1 MQKYLVYLL
10 FSLTLLSSFELQKPM
25 QYRDQNISGWC
36 MSEKLDGIRGYWD
49 GRHLF
54 TKRGYRIN
62 TPDYFIQNFPSFPL
76 DGELWIGRGKYEE
89 VQSIVLD
96 TTPSSKWKNVT
107 YNIFEVPN
115 AEGNF
120 SQRIAKARKWF
131 HLHANK
137 FVHIIEQKKCYSHK
151 KLQIFLEEVIAKGG
165 EGVIVKN
172 PKLPYFRGRSRN
184 ILKVKRFSDAEAVV
198 VAINPGKGKYKNMMG
213 SLTVRMFDG
222 TRFRIGT
229 GFSDQERKNP
239 PAVGSIV
246 TFKYCGWTQ
255 KHKPKFASFLRK
267 RNIKTVVVK

>member
-1 MQKYLVYLL
+1 
-10 FSLTLLSSFELQKPM
+10 
-25 QYRDQNISGWC
+25 
-36 MSEKLDGIRGYWD
+36 
-49 GRHLF
+49 
-54 TKRGYRIN
+54 
-62 TPDYFIQNFPSFPL
+62 
-76 DGELWIGRGKYEE
+76 
-89 VQSIVLD
+89 
-96 TTPSSKWKNVT
+96 
-107 YNIFEVPN
+107 
-115 AEGNF
+115 
-120 SQRIAKARKWF
+120 
-131 HLHANK
+131 
-137 FVHIIEQKKCYSHK
+137 
-151 KLQIFLEEVIAKGG
+151 LQIFLEEVIAKGG
-165 EGVIVKN
+165 EGVIIKN